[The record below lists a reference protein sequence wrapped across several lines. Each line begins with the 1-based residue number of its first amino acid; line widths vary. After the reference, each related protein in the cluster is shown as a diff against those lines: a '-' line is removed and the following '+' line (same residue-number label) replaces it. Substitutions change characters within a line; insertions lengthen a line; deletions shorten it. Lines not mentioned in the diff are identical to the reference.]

1 MDVKKPIIFRKRYIP
16 SEIIDISGD
25 ELLLRDD
32 NLLVTRWK
40 PIKERQDISGGM
52 SFTFLK
58 EGYKVSKFF
67 GASGEFK
74 YWYCDIINVLYEELQ
89 DRYTLVDL
97 LVDVKI
103 MPDGQ
108 VEVLDL
114 DELAEALEKNIITKE
129 EAVKSLYT
137 LNKILKMVYEG
148 KFPPDLCQKAY

>member
-1 MDVKKPIIFRKRYIP
+1 VKKPIIFRKRYIP

>member
-1 MDVKKPIIFRKRYIP
+1 MKKPIIFRKRYIP